1 MTSLNKY
8 YNFLKENNITDIEL
22 LKQFIS
28 GDSYKLKFKEDNNL
42 ILIFND
48 NNSNLNDDLVKFF
61 NGVIIEK
68 SSLKVVCFT
77 LEKCMEEDK
86 VDDRLFNKD
95 LIIQPVFEGT
105 LIRLYYYNNK
115 WNVSTKKMIDAFN
128 AKWSSSKTFGEMF
141 MEIFPNFQIS
151 LENTNYCYSFLMGHK
166 DNNIIEIDNNYL
178 IHLNTVDLI
187 NNTYINNQFNDSLQ
201 YIKSIREYSKGL
213 TSMSQEALVSY
224 ITSLKNDAG
233 LNDIGYMLINENGD
247 CQKFMKNKFMEIREL
262 WGNTNNRLFRY
273 LNLRKNPD
281 NLKKYLE
288 VFPNDKK
295 SFLSFEHYLMN
306 IATFILNVYRNRHIS
321 KKITKVPFYLRDTI
335 YKIHGFYLQTK
346 NKVNFN
352 DVNVILHDLDEKKF
366 CFIINNIEKDKKK
379 IEEESKNTE
388 NTDAIVSET
397 NEMVTEN

>member
-1 MTSLNKY
+1 MASLNKY

-128 AKWSSSKTFGEMF
+128 AKKVEEGFSYNSGNNDNWETIDSIRSLVKKY
-141 MEIFPNFQIS
+141 IDPNF
-151 LENTNYCYSFLMGHK
+151 
-166 DNNIIEIDNNYL
+166 
-178 IHLNTVDLI
+178 
-187 NNTYINNQFNDSLQ
+187 
-201 YIKSIREYSKGL
+201 
-213 TSMSQEALVSY
+213 
-224 ITSLKNDAG
+224 
-233 LNDIGYMLINENGD
+233 
-247 CQKFMKNKFMEIREL
+247 
-262 WGNTNNRLFRY
+262 
-273 LNLRKNPD
+273 
-281 NLKKYLE
+281 
-288 VFPNDKK
+288 
-295 SFLSFEHYLMN
+295 
-306 IATFILNVYRNRHIS
+306 
-321 KKITKVPFYLRDTI
+321 
-335 YKIHGFYLQTK
+335 
-346 NKVNFN
+346 
-352 DVNVILHDLDEKKF
+352 
-366 CFIINNIEKDKKK
+366 
-379 IEEESKNTE
+379 TE
-388 NTDAIVSET
+388 
-397 NEMVTEN
+397 